1 MNKEEIAD
9 KIVRE
14 WSYRCEK
21 GYPDLGNEK
30 DLRILKE
37 TFGIEYEALTESKKH
52 FEYLDKDYQDDA
64 LRIAQ
69 EIGVE
74 KKNLRA
80 STKFRAI
87 FLTDMSRSE
96 FFNKLEEFDFEQK
109 NRNTAKS
116 ERFDFE
122 IRHKPLSKQGMK
134 SAGKQNEKSF
144 NNLIQK
150 HIDEH
155 GEPITV
161 RFISKNGKKI
171 EYTGVNS
178 IEDAA
183 ASGATEFN
191 KSDSNLLD
199 SNNKAIVGIS
209 LKKKNAIRWESSK
222 TRPIDGINVFKQFI
236 KKVGKI
242 GTDNETGHFE
252 NVQLTPI
259 DTEKKKYKLYN
270 PVNDKILSKVVV
282 KDIPRDIHSKIIFGK
297 FEDTT
302 IVVKETFEGT
312 FKDYSF
318 ENGVLTVNV
327 NLLYET
333 VEDVSGTQDEPI
345 FAFSNH
351 IGQSYGIE
359 FRSFSRKVV
368 YTEGGDLKG
377 SSTEI
382 SFEDLK

>member
-1 MNKEEIAD
+1 MNKEELVD

-21 GYPDLGNEK
+21 GYPDLENEK
-30 DLRILKE
+30 DLKILKE

-69 EIGVE
+69 EMGVE

-80 STKFRAI
+80 NTKSRAI

-122 IRHKPLSKQGMK
+122 IMHKPLSKQGIK

-144 NNLIQK
+144 NDLIQK

-183 ASGATEFN
+183 ASGATKFN

-199 SNNKAIVGIS
+199 SNNKVIVGIS

-222 TRPIDGINVFKQFI
+222 RRPIGGINVFKQFI

-259 DTEKKKYKLYN
+259 DTEKKKYKLYD

-282 KDIPRDIHSKIIFGK
+282 KGIPRDIHSKIIFGK

-302 IVVKETFEGT
+302 IVVKETFEDT

-318 ENGVLTVNV
+318 ENGVLTINV

-368 YTEGGDLKG
+368 YTEEGDPKG